1 MRLWDAEEGHQ
12 VFVFAGHA
20 SAANSVAFSPS
31 GTYLLSSSDYGE
43 RSIRLWL
50 ADMP

>member
-1 MRLWDAEEGHQ
+1 MWYSEEGHL

-20 SAANSVAFSPS
+20 SAVNSVTFSPT